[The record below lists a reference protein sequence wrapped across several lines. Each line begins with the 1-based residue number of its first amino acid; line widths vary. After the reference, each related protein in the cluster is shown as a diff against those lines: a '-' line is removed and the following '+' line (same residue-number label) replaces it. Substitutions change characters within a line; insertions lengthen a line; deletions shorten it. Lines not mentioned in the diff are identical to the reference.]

1 MTASTSAATPPLHRR
16 IGWWAVAIFVASLV
30 LPVLA
35 LNRLSLWVDFRL
47 LFAIPL
53 AASVLAFVLYGVD
66 KRRAGT
72 GARRIPESTLHTV
85 AFLGGWPGA
94 FVAQRFFRHKTV
106 KISYQIVFWLIVAVH
121 QLAAL
126 DYLNDG
132 RFTRDLWFVIKSRFE

>member
-1 MTASTSAATPPLHRR
+1 MTTPIPSKTPPLHRR

-47 LFAIPL
+47 LVAIPL
-53 AASVLAFVLYGVD
+53 VASVLAFVLYGVD
-66 KRRAGT
+66 KRRAGS
-72 GARRIPESTLHTV
+72 GDRRIPESTLHAV
-85 AFLGGWPGA
+85 ALLGGWPGA
-94 FVAQRFFRHKTV
+94 FLAQRFFRHKTV
-106 KISYQIVFWLIVAVH
+106 KVSFQAVFWLIVAAH

-132 RFTRDLWFVIKSRFE
+132 RFTRDLWFLLKSRFA